1 MIKIAVDTLGG
12 DRSPDANI
20 DGAIVALNQ
29 NTDISI
35 VLAGDKEVIESKLKS
50 KRYDKSRLEI
60 LHAPDVISCNEK
72 PTEAFKHKPDSSLC
86 KTIELLKTDDSV
98 QAMVTTGSTGALL
111 VGAVVTVGRI
121 RGVRRPGFCPIV
133 PTINKS
139 FVGICDSGA
148 NMDSDATQL
157 KQFAIMGNLYMKKTF
172 GIESPR
178 VALLNVG
185 VEEEKGDMLRK
196 EVYQMLKQLPDFN
209 FVGNMESRDLMSGNY
224 DLIVCDGFA
233 GNVLVKSA
241 EGACLAMLKL
251 LKTTFTKNFK
261 NKIGALMLKKDIVAT
276 RNYMDYNNYGGAVL
290 LGVQKTIV
298 KGHGSSKDT
307 AVTHCIE
314 QAYNME
320 KNNLR
325 QAISDALTDSIM

>member
-29 NTDISI
+29 NTDLYII
-35 VLAGDKEVIESKLKS
+35 LVGDEAVIKEKLASKK
-50 KRYDKSRLEI
+50 YDESRLEI

-72 PTEAFKHKPDSSLC
+72 PTEAFKHKPNSSLC
-86 KTIELLKTDDSV
+86 KTIDLLKEDDSV

-121 RGVRRPGFCPIV
+121 RGVKRPGFCPLV
-133 PTINKS
+133 PTMNKS
-139 FVGICDSGA
+139 FVGVCDSGA
-148 NMDSDATQL
+148 NVDCDATQL
-157 KQFAIMGNLYMKKTF
+157 KQFAIMGNLYMKKAF

-196 EVYQMLKQLPDFN
+196 EVYQMLKELPDFN
-209 FVGNMESRDLMSGNY
+209 FVGNMESRDLLSGNY

-233 GNVLVKSA
+233 GNVLVKST
-241 EGACLAMLKL
+241 EGACLEMLKM

-261 NKIGALMLKKDIVAT
+261 NKMGALLLKKDIIAT
-276 RNYMDYNNYGGAVL
+276 KNFMDYNNYGGAVL
-290 LGVQKTIV
+290 LGTKKTIV

-307 AVTHCIE
+307 AITHCIE

-325 QAISDALTDSIM
+325 EAISEAITNSNM

>member
-29 NTDISI
+29 NTDIQL
-35 VLAGDKEVIESKLKS
+35 VLVGDEEVIKSKLESKQ
-50 KRYDKSRLEI
+50 YDKSRLEI

-72 PTEAFKHKPDSSLC
+72 PTEAFKHKPNSSLC
-86 KTIELLKTDDSV
+86 KTIELLKADDSV

-121 RGVRRPGFCPIV
+121 RGVKRPAFCPLV
-133 PTINKS
+133 PTMNKS
-139 FVGICDSGA
+139 FVGVCDSGA
-148 NMDSDATQL
+148 NVDCDATQL
-157 KQFAIMGNLYMKKTF
+157 KQFAIMGNLYMKKAF
-172 GIESPR
+172 GIASPR

-185 VEEEKGDMLRK
+185 VEEEKGDILRK
-196 EVYQMLKQLPDFN
+196 EVHQMLKELPDFN
-209 FVGNMESRDLMSGNY
+209 FVGNMESRDLLSGNY

-233 GNVLVKSA
+233 GNVLVKST
-241 EGACLAMLKL
+241 EGACLEMLKM

-261 NKIGALMLKKDIVAT
+261 NKLGALMLKKDIIAT
-276 RNYMDYNNYGGAVL
+276 KNFMDYNNYGGAVL
-290 LGVQKTIV
+290 LGTQKTIV

-307 AVTHCIE
+307 AITHCIE

-325 QAISDALTDSIM
+325 QAISDAIANGIM